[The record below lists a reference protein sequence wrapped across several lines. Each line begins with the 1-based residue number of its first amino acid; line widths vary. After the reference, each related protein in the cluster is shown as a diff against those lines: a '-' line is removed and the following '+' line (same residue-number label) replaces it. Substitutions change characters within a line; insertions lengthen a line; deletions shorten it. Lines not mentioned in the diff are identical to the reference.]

1 MSNTTSKSI
10 QEAEGI
16 VSVID
21 ERILELKQIK
31 FAKNLASTK
40 KDITEL
46 EKAKSLVKEV
56 VEGLKAKWKFYKL

>member
-56 VEGLKAKWKFYKL
+56 VEGLKAK